1 MTHQFTTSLRRDPW
15 YLNEIDH
22 GELLKCLED
31 IPAETFAAYHDEEEK
46 YSASSIMSVND
57 GVARIDIS
65 GPLATKVHPLVQM
78 MFGVCDMGNVQ
89 DALVAANED
98 SSVKGILLNI
108 DSPGGTVRGTPETAN
123 MVGAVACSKPVYAF
137 TDSMMASAAYYI
149 GSQADAIYATES
161 STIGSIGVMLPHVDM
176 SEKAK
181 AQGLKVRVFTSGKF
195 KAAGYPGTSLT
206 EEQADNIQEGIDAMF
221 TDFRDAVLRRGRNI
235 SDETMQG
242 QTFSGK
248 VGAELNVA
256 TDTVSGYAD
265 AERRLRQL
273 ISLRG

>member
-1 MTHQFTTSLRRDPW
+1 MLKSLEGLVEANAPEMYDYDEDKFKPQS
-15 YLNEIDH
+15 
-22 GELLKCLED
+22 LL
-31 IPAETFAAYHDEEEK
+31 
-46 YSASSIMSVND
+46 SVNE

-65 GPLATKVHPLVQM
+65 GPLATKVHPLVQA

-89 DALVAANED
+89 HALVEACADND
-98 SSVKGILLNI
+98 VKGIILNI

-123 MVGAVACSKPVYAF
+123 MVGAAACTKPVYAF

-176 SEKAK
+176 SAKAK

-221 TDFRDAVLRRGRNI
+221 ADFREAVLRRGRNI

-248 VGAELNVA
+248 VGSELNVA
-256 TDTVSGYAD
+256 TDTVSSYHE
-265 AERRLRQL
+265 AERRLRML
-273 ISLRG
+273 LAL

>member
-1 MTHQFTTSLRRDPW
+1 MGEV
-15 YLNEIDH
+15 YH
-22 GELLKCLED
+22 GELLKCIDGADLSGD
-31 IPAETFAAYHDEEEK
+31 PKAFGMGYDPEEEMK
-46 YSASSIMSVND
+46 APSILSVND
-57 GVARIDIS
+57 GVATIDIN
-65 GPLATKVHPLVQM
+65 GPLATKVHPLVQA
-78 MFGVCDMGNVQ
+78 MFGVADMGNIQ
-89 DALVAANED
+89 NALVEAASNSD
-98 SSVKGILLNI
+98 VKGIILNI
-108 DSPGGTVRGTPETAN
+108 DSPGGTVRGTPETAD
-123 MVGAVACSKPVYAF
+123 VVATVARIKPVYAF

-149 GSQADAIYATES
+149 GSQADAIYATPS

-206 EEQADNIQEGIDAMF
+206 EDQAANIQEGIDSMF
-221 TDFRDAVLRRGRNI
+221 ADFRSAVLSRGRNI

-242 QTFSGK
+242 QTFTGK

-256 TDTVSGYAD
+256 SDTVGSFFEASS
-265 AERRLRQL
+265 RLRQL